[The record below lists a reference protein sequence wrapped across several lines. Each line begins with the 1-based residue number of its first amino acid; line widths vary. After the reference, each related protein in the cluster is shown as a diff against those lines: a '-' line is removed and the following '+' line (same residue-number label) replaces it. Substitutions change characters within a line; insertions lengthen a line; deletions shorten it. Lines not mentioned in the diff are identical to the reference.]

1 MPQSIIQL
9 IKNNI
14 LENNIK
20 ITSNQTPSPGVG
32 GLILDQIISRKT
44 QEVAERKS
52 KVSIDQLQK
61 SGYFAKITNSLK
73 TSLLN
78 PASSGIIAEFK
89 RKSPSKGIINANV
102 TPVEVTKGYAKAGA
116 ACLSVLTD
124 IDFFGG
130 SDIDFLEARKANP
143 TIPMLRKDF
152 IIDEYQVY
160 ESKALGAD
168 VILLIAANLT
178 PSEVFNLAKLVKSLG
193 METLLEVHDEEELS
207 RSVNQYI
214 DIVGVN
220 NRNLKNFSEQNVNAS
235 IELADKIPANFI
247 KISESCISKTETIQQ
262 LKGYGYKGFLIG
274 ETFMKTENPG
284 AILKDFIF
292 NLKNN

>member
-1 MPQSIIQL
+1 M
-9 IKNNI
+9 
-14 LENNIK
+14 
-20 ITSNQTPSPGVG
+20 T
-32 GLILDQIISRKT
+32 ILDKIISRKFA
-44 QEVAERKS
+44 EVSERKTNI
-52 KVSIDQLQK
+52 SIDQLQK
-61 SGYFAKITNSLK
+61 TGYFSKTTNSLK

-89 RKSPSKGIINANV
+89 RKSPSKGVINANV
-102 TPVEVTKGYAKAGA
+102 TSAEVTKEYVNAGA

-130 SDIDFLEARKANP
+130 SDADFLEARKANP
-143 TIPMLRKDF
+143 NIPMLRKDF

-168 VILLIAANLT
+168 VILLIAANLRPT
-178 PSEVFNLAKLVKSLG
+178 EIFNFAKLVKTLG
-193 METLLEVHDEEELS
+193 METLLEVHDEEELNK
-207 RSVNQYI
+207 SVNQYI

-235 IELADKIPANFI
+235 IELAEKIPAQFI
-247 KISESCISKTETIQQ
+247 KISESCISKPETIQQ
-262 LKGYGYKGFLIG
+262 LKSLGYKGFLIG

-284 AILKDFIF
+284 DALKQFISQ
-292 NLKNN
+292 LKPLRGEIH